1 MISAHASRK
10 PFLFFGWYVLSACFL
25 ILFFQSGARYAFSV
39 MFKPMI
45 VDLGWNRTS
54 LSSAFFLNMTFFAL
68 TMSIGGRLY
77 DRYGPKWVILVS
89 TVCMSA
95 GYVGIAFIDSLWQFY
110 LFYGFLAA
118 VGFGGA
124 SIPLVAA
131 LMSNWFEKRRG
142 LAISLAISGNCFGQF
157 LLVPAFTAIVSSYD
171 WRISY
176 ALIGAIMLAVNT
188 ALCFTLI
195 RGNPRD
201 LNLLPY
207 GRKSQD
213 SPRPGTSRDSKGIWA
228 QDLGLKEALGTYS
241 FWLYLVVMFICGS
254 GDFLVAVHLV
264 AFLTDFGITFKAAG
278 NMLALLGL
286 SSLGGILIA
295 GLASDRFGNRWPIA
309 LTFVLR
315 LMLYLLILIYP
326 NTVNFYIFALM
337 FGFTFLITA
346 PLTATLMGR
355 LYGLSHVGLLSGFAT
370 TVHHLAGGFWA
381 YMGGVVFDKTGSYR
395 LIFIVSAAMCLIAVT
410 CSILIKEKRHAVPG
424 TDPESIHR

>member
-1 MISAHASRK
+1 MRFGRPSRK
-10 PFLFFGWYVLSACFL
+10 PFLFYGWYVLSACFL

-39 MFKPMI
+39 MFKPML
-45 VDLGWNRTS
+45 VDLGWSRTT

-89 TVCMSA
+89 TLFMSA
-95 GYVGIAFIDSLWQFY
+95 GYVGIAFIDSLWEFY
-110 LFYGFLAA
+110 FFYGFLAA

-124 SIPLVAA
+124 SVPLVAA

-142 LAISLAISGNCFGQF
+142 LAISLAISGNCIGQF
-157 LLVPAFTAIVSSYD
+157 LLVPVFTAIVSSYD

-176 ALIGAIMLAVNT
+176 ALIGFIMLAVNT
-188 ALCFTLI
+188 VLCFTVI

-201 LNLLPY
+201 LDLQPY
-207 GRKSQD
+207 GRIKQD
-213 SPRPGTSRDSKGIWA
+213 SPRPGTFRNNTGTLP
-228 QDLGLKEALGTYS
+228 QDLGLRMALRTYS
-241 FWLYLVVMFICGS
+241 FWLFLIVMFVCGS

-278 NMLALLGL
+278 NILALLGL
-286 SSLGGILIA
+286 LSMGGILIA
-295 GLASDRFGNRWPIA
+295 GPASDRIGNRWPIA

-315 LMLYLLILIYP
+315 FMVYILILKYP
-326 NTVNFYIFALM
+326 NEVNFYIFALL

-370 TVHHLAGGFWA
+370 TVHHLAGGLWA
-381 YMGGVVFDKTGSYR
+381 YMGGFVFDKTGSYR
-395 LIFIVSAAMCLIAVT
+395 LIFIISAAMCLIAVA
-410 CSILIKEKRHAVPG
+410 CSLLIKEKRHGVSKRRS
-424 TDPESIHR
+424 D